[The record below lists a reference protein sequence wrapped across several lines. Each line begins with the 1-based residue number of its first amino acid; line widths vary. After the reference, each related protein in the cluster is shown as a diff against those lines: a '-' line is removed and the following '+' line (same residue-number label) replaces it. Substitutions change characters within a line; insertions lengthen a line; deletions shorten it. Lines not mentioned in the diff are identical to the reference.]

1 MQFVRDTEITGG
13 DETKTGYFA
22 GIIVGVFVFPDEARP
37 LITNI
42 TGICVFSG
50 RMFDCCAF
58 WSCLRSLWT
67 QTSFTPRSCRACFV
81 HAGVRA
87 IQTFLVARRFPLYA
101 GCIQWEYRS
110 VPKPGQLLVLTL
122 LIRRFEERYGRGKF
136 SFSFSYICL
145 IELTDIRLHK
155 HRRNVFTSSVHVGF
169 RRHAW
174 VCSLLCRIKH
184 GLRDVSSPLIG
195 GTLADPAIRY
205 PDTLGKIHIL
215 REFPYLLPC
224 AAAGS
229 LAFGAFIFGF
239 LGLKEV

>member
-1 MQFVRDTEITGG
+1 MRRGFSLSIPQESVFFLAECLTVVHFGRASDRYGRRPVLLFGPIGLALSMLGFGLSKRFWPLVVFRCMQGAFNGNIGLCP
-13 DETKTGYFA
+13 ET
-22 GIIVGVFVFPDEARP
+22 
-37 LITNI
+37 
-42 TGICVFSG
+42 
-50 RMFDCCAF
+50 
-58 WSCLRSLWT
+58 
-67 QTSFTPRSCRACFV
+67 
-81 HAGVRA
+81 
-87 IQTFLVARRFPLYA
+87 
-101 GCIQWEYRS
+101 
-110 VPKPGQLLVLTL
+110 GQLLALTL

-155 HRRNVFTSSVHVGF
+155 HRRNIFTSSVHVGF

-174 VCSLLCRIKH
+174 VCSLIYRTKQ
-184 GLRDVSSPLIG
+184 GLRGVSSPLIG
-195 GTLADPAIRY
+195 GTLANPAVRY

-229 LAFGAFIFGF
+229 LAFCAFIFGF